1 MLFYC
6 YLFYYNVNDNIINVM
21 HVKFKDGCPLPTV
34 DILWSTYAYPVARL
48 WSQFYLSKMQ
58 NFSILTSQDPTYVY
72 LRED

>member
-1 MLFYC
+1 
-6 YLFYYNVNDNIINVM
+6 M

-72 LRED
+72 LREDWCTYIILCVFDECDVFS

>member
-1 MLFYC
+1 
-6 YLFYYNVNDNIINVM
+6 M